1 MGVIKNYR
9 QIREYKKCLD
19 HIVHEWNRTVSDNDM
34 KQLVSRGD
42 YYKLVRAIVDSLPDK
57 EKIKEAETLLAAVVN
72 NELLPEVHFQWL
84 HDSDRIACFSL
95 YYIMFHP
102 AKNKSNIT
110 SNGCTISDFSKKPAM
125 KNDDIDMITRDD
137 YVDAIM
143 QYVDETKLPLT
154 DKVKY
159 LSEMQQYWRK
169 EYNTHPQPFD
179 WLNKKSEEDIQWA
192 WDYMVKNLVHFPLR
206 PINSYQRWQFIEAAF
221 YTLPERDLTE
231 MISIITRNKKRMSK
245 KDQQESDIHNL
256 DVVGFQI
263 DSESLD
269 YKSKFL
275 KEMRNA
281 WAQKNWR
288 ERNRTGQ
295 KKEKVPKLDGVTL
308 KKLNQIQQET
318 GDGINDIISRL
329 VEEELSHYERKKLWS
344 H

>member
-19 HIVHEWNRTVSDNDM
+19 HIVHAWNGCVSDNDM

-42 YYKLVRAIVDSLPDK
+42 YHKLVRALVNSIPDK
-57 EKIKEAETLLAAVVN
+57 KKIKEAEALLVAVVK
-72 NELLPEVHFQWL
+72 NELLSEEHFQWL

-102 AKNKSNIT
+102 AKNKSSIT
-110 SNGCTISDFSKKPAM
+110 SNGCTISDCSKKPAM
-125 KNDDIDMITRDD
+125 KNGDIDIITRDD

-143 QYVDETKLPLT
+143 QYVDAIKLPLT
-154 DKVKY
+154 DKIKY

-192 WDYMVKNLVHFPLR
+192 WDYMVKNLVHFPLH
-206 PINSYQRWQFIEAAF
+206 PINSCQRWQFIEAAF

-231 MISIITRNKKRMSK
+231 LISIRTRNKKRMSK
-245 KDQQESDIHNL
+245 KTQQESNIQDL
-256 DVVGFQI
+256 EVVNFQLNH
-263 DSESLD
+263 ENVD

-295 KKEKVPKLDGVTL
+295 KKEKVPKLDSVTL
-308 KKLNQIQQET
+308 KRLNQIQQET
-318 GDGINDIISRL
+318 GEGINDIISRL
-329 VEEELSHYERKKLWS
+329 VEEELSHFERKKLWS

>member
-1 MGVIKNYR
+1 MRVIKNYR

-19 HIVHEWNRTVSDNDM
+19 HIVNTWNVSISDNDM
-34 KQLVSRGD
+34 KHLASKNN
-42 YYKLVRAIVDSLPDK
+42 YYKLVRAIVNSLADK
-57 EKIKEAETLLAAVVN
+57 KKIKEAETLLAAVVN

-110 SNGCTISDFSKKPAM
+110 SNGCTISDFSKKPAI
-125 KNDDIDMITRDD
+125 KNDEIDMITRDD

-154 DKVKY
+154 DQIKY

-231 MISIITRNKKRMSK
+231 LISIRTRNKKKMSK

-256 DVVGFQI
+256 GVVGFKI

-288 ERNRTGQ
+288 ERNRTSQ

-318 GDGINDIISRL
+318 GENINDIISRL